1 MVVSGLNQN
10 RYLVN
15 NPIWVDITNAGAKV
29 QMQLSGL
36 AIPNDPYP
44 TFTFYTHN
52 GSVSIDIAEIIKSLF
67 AVPTHPAGLV
77 NGQVVPG
84 LTFSQTITFSS
95 GGDSVS
101 FSKTFLRGGKL
112 TMGTNQTVPANSLL
126 SESPKIPVWDGY
138 NSAKY
143 TLNQFNQVVFNN
155 ILTNNEI
162 DRRKVVTCNPVFTRF
177 LNTKG
182 GYSFWLF
189 EEWEITETTKDQ
201 ERIDRRGTPID
212 MGQSA
217 TWKLNV
223 RSRVPQEY
231 TATMSALLKSLDIY
245 VWGMEGLIN
254 SAGAGFALP
263 SYTWMK
269 VYNAGGSMKWNSF
282 EQVNEVS
289 MDFDILFKYKGEL
302 L

>member
-67 AVPTHPAGLV
+67 TVPTHPPGLV

-95 GGDSVS
+95 GGDSAS

-155 ILTNNEI
+155 ILTNSEI

-201 ERIDRRGTPID
+201 ERIDRRGNPID

-245 VWGMEGLIN
+245 VWGMEGLLN
-254 SAGAGFALP
+254 SISTGFSTP